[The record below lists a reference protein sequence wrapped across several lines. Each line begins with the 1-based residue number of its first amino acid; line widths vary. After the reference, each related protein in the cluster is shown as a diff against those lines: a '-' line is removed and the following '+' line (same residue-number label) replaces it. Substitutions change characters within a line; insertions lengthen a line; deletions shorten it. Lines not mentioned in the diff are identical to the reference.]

1 MPASGSLQVRVF
13 TSAAELPLSG
23 ATVIV
28 IQLTPSGKYDLLS
41 VQQTDSSGLIQ
52 PVIITTP
59 SMAQSGSPSAPD
71 TPPPFAL
78 CDIWAEVSGYGIRQ
92 ARDVQIFPGVET
104 VQDFRLPPLEQ
115 GEADLTRRDSRT
127 TPPHDL

>member
-1 MPASGSLQVRVF
+1 MPASGSLHVRVF
-13 TSAAELPLSG
+13 TSAAQLPLSG

-28 IQLTPSGKYDLLS
+28 IQLTSAGKYDLLS

-52 PVIITTP
+52 PVIIPTP
-59 SMAQSGSPSAPD
+59 SMAQSCSPSAPGA
-71 TPPPFAL
+71 PPPFAL
-78 CDIWAEVSGYGIRQ
+78 CDIWVEVSGYGIRQ

-115 GEADLTRRDSRT
+115 GEADLTRRDSHT
-127 TPPHDL
+127 VPPHDL